1 MKKKKDILS
10 LKLKLCALALSST
23 LSLTGC
29 LGREVAMNS
38 SIEHTTLDQNN
49 VDDVKNGTTQII
61 KVPNNDF
68 NLVVNYKFNLCQ
80 NERWTITDD
89 KDIVMEINTE
99 NLSEG
104 TQVYIDN
111 IHTDTK
117 IVSYSPYSN
126 GVLQDTMDDRIHNS
140 LMLGFPI
147 SNDESYVGVNH
158 IEGQNDTF
166 ISGYSYGGN
175 GYSSGSI
182 SQRRRLESE
191 YLESGVYANEI
202 SSVIDLIIVDE
213 NNVTSCV
220 SVNSDISVP
229 VWPFTKYVDDGTV
242 YYNYYYYDD
251 NSTKIKKLSEE
262 KYNEFINNKDSNYQK
277 TLK

>member
-1 MKKKKDILS
+1 M
-10 LKLKLCALALSST
+10 
-23 LSLTGC
+23 
-29 LGREVAMNS
+29 
-38 SIEHTTLDQNN
+38 
-49 VDDVKNGTTQII
+49 
-61 KVPNNDF
+61 
-68 NLVVNYKFNLCQ
+68 CQ

-99 NLSEG
+99 NLSDG
-104 TQVYIDN
+104 TYIDN
-111 IHTDTK
+111 IHTDTE

-126 GVLQDTMDDRIHNS
+126 GGLQDTMDDRIHNS

-229 VWPFTKYVDDGTV
+229 VWPFTKHVDDDGTV
-242 YYNYYYYDD
+242 YYNYYYYD